1 MPLLHY
7 GMLRKE
13 GPKLNSRT
21 LLLLATVSLAT
32 VMARSNAEIR
42 GSEAPNSPV
51 TVEDK
56 YFDMGGYRLHA
67 VMAGKGK
74 PSVVFEAGMGD
85 GTGSWEKV
93 QPEISKMA
101 QTFSYDRPGL
111 GKSDRAPAP
120 HDLNQSADE
129 LHALLQKSGIPA
141 PYILVGHSMG
151 GLIVRV
157 FAYRYP
163 SETAGMVL
171 VDPSDEGT
179 DARLHSKMTPEQW
192 DSYRAWMKK
201 HLENPIMRLDM
212 EAMTSGQEAAAAVP
226 LPSVPK
232 ILLSASQIEESS
244 KVFREVAIE
253 LHKEWV
259 QKTPNAE
266 LVPVPTSEHY
276 IQIVAPETVISA
288 IKRLATEIG
297 R

>member
-1 MPLLHY
+1 
-7 GMLRKE
+7 
-13 GPKLNSRT
+13 LNCKAFV
-21 LLLLATVSLAT
+21 LLAALCLMTAT
-32 VMARSNAEIR
+32 PRLSAEIAIAK
-42 GSEAPNSPV
+42 GDNHA
-51 TVEDK
+51 TATEDK
-56 YFDMGGYRLHA
+56 FFDMGGYRLHA

-93 QPEISKMA
+93 QPEISKIA

-111 GKSDRAPAP
+111 GKSDRAPSP

-129 LHALLQKSGIPA
+129 LHALLQKSGVPP

-163 SETAGMVL
+163 KDTAGMVL
-171 VDPSDEGT
+171 VDPADEGT
-179 DARLHSKMTPEQW
+179 DARLHAKMTPEQW
-192 DSYRAWMKK
+192 ESYRAFMKH

-232 ILLSASQIEESS
+232 ILLSASQSEENS

-276 IQIVAPETVISA
+276 IQVVAPKTVIAA
-288 IKRLATEIG
+288 IKKVLTEVSP
-297 R
+297 